1 MAIHNTP
8 SDAANTA
15 VRSFLTKLGEEYY
28 QKSFN
33 TGSGH
38 GREVWRIIREDEFGG
53 LCAYCGK
60 IPDKT
65 SIEHL
70 IMFNRDHCGLHHPG
84 NIVPCCNSCNSRSKT
99 DDKIY
104 NDWETHLDEVVE
116 DTGGSVTDLN
126 ARKKKIKAHM
136 TKWDYPKL
144 TSDEMNAIRALSRSL
159 YDGIR
164 NEVDKSVLLYQ
175 ELDRTLIQ
183 GRGSKTDIS

>member
-8 SDAANTA
+8 SDAENTA

-116 DTGGSVTDLN
+116 DTGGQLLISMHEK
-126 ARKKKIKAHM
+126 RKL
-136 TKWDYPKL
+136 KL
-144 TSDEMNAIRALSRSL
+144 I
-159 YDGIR
+159 
-164 NEVDKSVLLYQ
+164 
-175 ELDRTLIQ
+175 
-183 GRGSKTDIS
+183 

>member
-1 MAIHNTP
+1 M
-8 SDAANTA
+8 
-15 VRSFLTKLGEEYY
+15 
-28 QKSFN
+28 
-33 TGSGH
+33 
-38 GREVWRIIREDEFGG
+38 
-53 LCAYCGK
+53 
-60 IPDKT
+60 
-65 SIEHL
+65 
-70 IMFNRDHCGLHHPG
+70 
-84 NIVPCCNSCNSRSKT
+84 PCCNSCNSRSKT